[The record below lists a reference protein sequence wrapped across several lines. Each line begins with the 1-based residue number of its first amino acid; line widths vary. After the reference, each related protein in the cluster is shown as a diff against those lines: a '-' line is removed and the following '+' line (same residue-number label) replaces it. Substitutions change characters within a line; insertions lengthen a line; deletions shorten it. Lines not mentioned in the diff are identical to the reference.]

1 MTRLVHGR
9 RRERIYIYIYSKR
22 WRRRGGERSNASSF
36 NLLFQYGADVIA
48 PAMISPLQ
56 SREFPIFLE
65 TSCAP
70 LPNLCSI
77 AYAFLLVSSS
87 ILGSSPLSIFTDSVI
102 HVSPSLGIHGGKKVT
117 NNRKTN
123 STANKSTDLSSCSP

>member
-1 MTRLVHGR
+1 MYIARDGE
-9 RRERIYIYIYSKR
+9 ER
-22 WRRRGGERSNASSF
+22 GEDEAMRHLF
-36 NLLFQYGADVIA
+36 NLLFQNGADIIA
-48 PAMISPLQ
+48 PAMIFLLQ

-70 LPNLCSI
+70 LPNLGSI

-102 HVSPSLGIHGGKKVT
+102 HVNPSSGIHGGKKI
-117 NNRKTN
+117 
-123 STANKSTDLSSCSP
+123 